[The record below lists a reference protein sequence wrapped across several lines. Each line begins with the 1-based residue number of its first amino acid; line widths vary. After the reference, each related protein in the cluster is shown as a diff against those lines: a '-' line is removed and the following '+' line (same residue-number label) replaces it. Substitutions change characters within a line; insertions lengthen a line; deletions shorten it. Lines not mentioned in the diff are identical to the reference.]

1 MIVTRGEGPWQGQ
14 RRGGLQVGRLKLDWK
29 RTGAGEPVA
38 LLHAAPFV
46 DWYAALRARLAGWSV
61 LTYRRRLD
69 RLPESAGV
77 PFDLAE
83 DAHAF
88 EQLARHLGI
97 GPVHLVGHSY
107 GALLALEIA
116 RRGGTEVR
124 SLALIEPAGAG
135 FLPPEQAAA
144 AIAPLM
150 QRYDTHG
157 GVAALDMFLST
168 VCGPGY
174 RDQLETAAPG
184 AWQSGCPDAD
194 QFFSAELPAA
204 CRWTFGHDDAAAL
217 SQPTLV
223 IVGTA
228 TDQRFTRAA
237 DLVQGWLRDV
247 TRVDL
252 PDANHLLIAQA
263 PDQIAHAL
271 QVLWL
276 HT

>member
-1 MIVTRGEGPWQGQ
+1 
-14 RRGGLQVGRLKLDWK
+14 
-29 RTGAGEPVA
+29 
-38 LLHAAPFV
+38 V
-46 DWYAALRARLAGWSV
+46 DWYAALRVRLAGWSV